1 MLAQGGNAHQNKVFS
16 VIFHQMP
23 AYPLRSPFYGGI
35 LLPASSMR
43 LKAEGE

>member
-1 MLAQGGNAHQNKVFS
+1 MLAKGSNAHQNKVFS
-16 VIFHQMP
+16 VIFHQM
-23 AYPLRSPFYGGI
+23 ADYPLRSSFYDGI